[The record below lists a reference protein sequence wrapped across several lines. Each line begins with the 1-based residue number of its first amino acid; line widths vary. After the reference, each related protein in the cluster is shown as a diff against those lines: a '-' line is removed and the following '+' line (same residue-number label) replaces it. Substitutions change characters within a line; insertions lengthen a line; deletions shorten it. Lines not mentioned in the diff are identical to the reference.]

1 MWKNILHNVN
11 ELISEIVTASDAN
24 DDKVGMICKIM
35 DIKDNILNQIYSG
48 MLYRK
53 IVIWIDL
60 NITSDKY
67 EAEKV
72 VFLHNLV
79 NQKRAEKSYVP
90 TKLAFETF
98 EIDYQGFYS
107 KNVANVSSET
117 T

>member
-1 MWKNILHNVN
+1 
-11 ELISEIVTASDAN
+11 
-24 DDKVGMICKIM
+24 MICRIM

-79 NQKRAEKSYVP
+79 N
-90 TKLAFETF
+90 
-98 EIDYQGFYS
+98 
-107 KNVANVSSET
+107 
-117 T
+117 